1 MTTSTRIAEGPFQ
14 LSWDSLSQ
22 HQIPRWYQ
30 DAKFGIFIHWGVYS
44 AADMAPIKAAI
55 TEIIDTE
62 ARRLC
67 SEGALT
73 DPCADEPFEQR
84 LAALY
89 AQNEEAG
96 LQVHRAVTGYGG
108 GGYDDP
114 AMLQMLRH
122 EPLLGCMESLL
133 GPDLISSSVY
143 RIRPKM
149 PHLPHG
155 EVPWHQDSGYLLPHC
170 DRYLI
175 VTCWVPLVDS
185 TLTNGCLYVQPRAH
199 KTGIY
204 RHYTGGHA
212 NFLEIALEDRAPVE
226 PIAVEMRAG
235 DALLLT
241 NMTLQRTSF
250 ENTTNDVRWCVDLR
264 YQNMEPPN
272 DIDEDPATYTPE
284 RDSVTMA
291 CHPPEADFVIRDTHN
306 PAREVVDPVT
316 FRAIRQRF
324 ADNRPHS
331 PGRGWAPWAER

>member
-1 MTTSTRIAEGPFQ
+1 
-14 LSWDSLSQ
+14 
-22 HQIPRWYQ
+22 
-30 DAKFGIFIHWGVYS
+30 
-44 AADMAPIKAAI
+44 
-55 TEIIDTE
+55 
-62 ARRLC
+62 
-67 SEGALT
+67 
-73 DPCADEPFEQR
+73 
-84 LAALY
+84 
-89 AQNEEAG
+89 
-96 LQVHRAVTGYGG
+96 VHRAVTGYGG
-108 GGYDDP
+108 GGYD
-114 AMLQMLRH
+114 
-122 EPLLGCMESLL
+122 
-133 GPDLISSSVY
+133 GPDLIGSSVY

-175 VTCWVPLVDS
+175 VTCRVPLVDS
-185 TLTNGCLYVQPRAH
+185 TLTNGCLYVQPRTH

-212 NFLEIALEDRAPVE
+212 NFLEIAPEDRAPVE

-241 NMTLQRTSF
+241 NMTLQ
-250 ENTTNDVRWCVDLR
+250 R